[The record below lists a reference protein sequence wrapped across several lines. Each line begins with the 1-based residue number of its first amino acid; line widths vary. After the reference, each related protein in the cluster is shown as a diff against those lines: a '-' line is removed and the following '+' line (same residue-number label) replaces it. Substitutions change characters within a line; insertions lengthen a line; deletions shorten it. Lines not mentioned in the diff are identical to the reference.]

1 MGNATLRRL
10 LGLFKAKNTGCSGS
24 ARRIRGIVHPVHN
37 LDLRKV
43 ERADPRETGHVY
55 AVFIR
60 VRAALMMGIDP
71 AYPTKIMLRRSGI
84 ELVKC
89 QIARTLND
97 LDPVQRGRNR
107 DGSAHF
113 AIRT

>member
-1 MGNATLRRL
+1 M
-10 LGLFKAKNTGCSGS
+10 
-24 ARRIRGIVHPVHN
+24 VHPVHD

-43 ERADPRETGHVY
+43 ERADPREAGHVY

-60 VRAALMMGIDP
+60 VRAALMVGVNP

-84 ELVKC
+84 ELVKR
-89 QIARTLND
+89 QIFRTLND

-107 DGSAHF
+107 DGPAHF
-113 AIRT
+113 AIRA